1 MLSLLQQIQLTQYT
15 LLQQVRTC
23 IFPLFLH
30 FVYNDKTLRAAMDHN
45 SKISL
50 NVHLQVPSTTSQDGS
65 HTPNTPEI
73 LNTIVNMTAG
83 PFAPDFF
90 RSSNHHHQMA
100 PPPPSQSTYTSTS
113 SSTSTIATSTR
124 AAALAMAP
132 PVTASQL
139 SPIAEENPVYN
150 IASEPGL
157 SYADVTA
164 MDTTSGSSAST
175 SEYASTPGSS
185 MSVQAYTSQFIKEGL
200 RIKMRQKMGSGG
212 EISGT
217 LPGLPSPTRSPTAAT
232 ATAAWESEG
241 SKTPPGSKLAVKRIN
256 VNELA
261 PQDAVRR
268 LRRRERNKVAATKC
282 RNKKKAR
289 TGILMKESE
298 ILDAQNKAL
307 KLEISKLESEKHH
320 LMDILQEHEPSCA
333 KKFKDTM
340 KVRHQSGGFE
350 FPSTSS
356 STQDSEFRV
365 PLPPASMVV
374 ASGGGRVPMI
384 KVTASTPEET
394 DPPTFAEAIQM
405 VTEVKEEEEEISAYS
420 LDGYFGH
427 HSGQNT
433 APLMHEDYFN
443 QQMQNPFL
451 AKRSLGQTYLDLDSR
466 CIAL

>member
-1 MLSLLQQIQLTQYT
+1 M
-15 LLQQVRTC
+15 
-23 IFPLFLH
+23 FPLH
-30 FVYNDKTLRAAMDHN
+30 F
-45 SKISL
+45 
-50 NVHLQVPSTTSQDGS
+50 Q
-65 HTPNTPEI
+65 
-73 LNTIVNMTAG
+73 
-83 PFAPDFF
+83 
-90 RSSNHHHQMA
+90 
-100 PPPPSQSTYTSTS
+100 
-113 SSTSTIATSTR
+113 
-124 AAALAMAP
+124 
-132 PVTASQL
+132 
-139 SPIAEENPVYN
+139 
-150 IASEPGL
+150 
-157 SYADVTA
+157 
-164 MDTTSGSSAST
+164 
-175 SEYASTPGSS
+175 
-185 MSVQAYTSQFIKEGL
+185 
-200 RIKMRQKMGSGG
+200 
-212 EISGT
+212 
-217 LPGLPSPTRSPTAAT
+217 
-232 ATAAWESEG
+232 
-241 SKTPPGSKLAVKRIN
+241 
-256 VNELA
+256 
-261 PQDAVRR
+261 
-268 LRRRERNKVAATKC
+268 
-282 RNKKKAR
+282 
-289 TGILMKESE
+289 ESE

-365 PLPPASMVV
+365 PLPPASMVK

-384 KVTASTPEET
+384 QVTASTPEET